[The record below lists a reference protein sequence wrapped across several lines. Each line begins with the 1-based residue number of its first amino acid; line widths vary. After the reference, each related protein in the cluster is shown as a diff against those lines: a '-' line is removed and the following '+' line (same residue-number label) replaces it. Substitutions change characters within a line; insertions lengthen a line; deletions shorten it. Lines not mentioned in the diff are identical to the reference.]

1 MFSTYIDR
9 NMSFL
14 RHPSLFHFIL
24 SFLGG
29 FFNINLFSLLSLH
42 RCLIDHLLNL
52 RLSYEGGWLGYVTSV
67 LEMVRLWFIVMKRYR
82 VVLQV

>member
-1 MFSTYIDR
+1 MFSTDIGR
-9 NMSFL
+9 NLSFL

-42 RCLIDHLLNL
+42 RCLIWVYWFLKILFSGTPPSNLLLTNVGKKWDVYL
-52 RLSYEGGWLGYVTSV
+52 
-67 LEMVRLWFIVMKRYR
+67 
-82 VVLQV
+82 